1 MCVKKYIVACLY
13 KNELLFQFC
22 NLCTRI
28 IKTVSLFT
36 PTPAPVNTVFIC
48 LLWQSL
54 SEPLSPDFLGGT
66 DKRTYQG
73 RRDTGERKDYRRG
86 SGDSCLFLMERRMP
100 RANIRQKSPWPL
112 RRQSPDR
119 GEELL
124 FEVPQT
130 VPTPALWS
138 PLPSEHV
145 LMSLE
150 MVVLAGLEAVAKG

>member
-1 MCVKKYIVACLY
+1 
-13 KNELLFQFC
+13 
-22 NLCTRI
+22 
-28 IKTVSLFT
+28 
-36 PTPAPVNTVFIC
+36 
-48 LLWQSL
+48 
-54 SEPLSPDFLGGT
+54 
-66 DKRTYQG
+66 
-73 RRDTGERKDYRRG
+73 
-86 SGDSCLFLMERRMP
+86 MP